1 MESHSMS
8 LILIAVCIVMS
19 AYFSATET
27 AFSSLNRIRIKNMA
41 EKGNKKA
48 ALVLKLSK
56 DYDGLLSTILIGN
69 NIVNIACASLSTL
82 LFVKLLGEEAG
93 AGISTAVTTIVV
105 LIFGEVSPKS
115 IAKES
120 PEAFAMFSAP
130 LLNCFIAVLTPFNY
144 LFRQWKRLLTK
155 VFKAQEDRGI
165 TEEELLTYVEEA
177 WQGGGIDEQE
187 GGLIKNAIEF
197 SELEAMDIATPR
209 IDVAGIPVTAGKEEA
224 EKIFSDSGFSRLPV
238 YEGTMDHIIGIL
250 YQKDFYHEVYLGGQ
264 KLRQVIRP
272 AHFITKHKKIGALLK
287 ELQQKK
293 SHIAVVIDEFGGMAG
308 IVTLE
313 DILEE
318 LVGEIW
324 DEHDVVVNEIEKI
337 SDSEY
342 LVMGNAQV
350 DKLFETLHRE
360 GEFEVITVS
369 GWVMDRMGRI
379 PKEGDRFTFD
389 DLDVTVL
396 KMKEKRV
403 YQVKVKDLH
412 VPA

>member
-1 MESHSMS
+1 M
-8 LILIAVCIVMS
+8 
-19 AYFSATET
+19 
-27 AFSSLNRIRIKNMA
+27 
-41 EKGNKKA
+41 
-48 ALVLKLSK
+48 
-56 DYDGLLSTILIGN
+56 
-69 NIVNIACASLSTL
+69 
-82 LFVKLLGEEAG
+82 
-93 AGISTAVTTIVV
+93 
-105 LIFGEVSPKS
+105 
-115 IAKES
+115 
-120 PEAFAMFSAP
+120 
-130 LLNCFIAVLTPFNY
+130 
-144 LFRQWKRLLTK
+144 
-155 VFKAQEDRGI
+155 
-165 TEEELLTYVEEA
+165 
-177 WQGGGIDEQE
+177 
-187 GGLIKNAIEF
+187 
-197 SELEAMDIATPR
+197 
-209 IDVAGIPVTAGKEEA
+209 
-224 EKIFSDSGFSRLPV
+224 
-238 YEGTMDHIIGIL
+238 
-250 YQKDFYHEVYLGGQ
+250 
-264 KLRQVIRP
+264 IRP

>member
-1 MESHSMS
+1 M
-8 LILIAVCIVMS
+8 
-19 AYFSATET
+19 
-27 AFSSLNRIRIKNMA
+27 
-41 EKGNKKA
+41 
-48 ALVLKLSK
+48 
-56 DYDGLLSTILIGN
+56 
-69 NIVNIACASLSTL
+69 
-82 LFVKLLGEEAG
+82 
-93 AGISTAVTTIVV
+93 
-105 LIFGEVSPKS
+105 
-115 IAKES
+115 
-120 PEAFAMFSAP
+120 
-130 LLNCFIAVLTPFNY
+130 
-144 LFRQWKRLLTK
+144 
-155 VFKAQEDRGI
+155 
-165 TEEELLTYVEEA
+165 
-177 WQGGGIDEQE
+177 
-187 GGLIKNAIEF
+187 
-197 SELEAMDIATPR
+197 
-209 IDVAGIPVTAGKEEA
+209 
-224 EKIFSDSGFSRLPV
+224 
-238 YEGTMDHIIGIL
+238 
-250 YQKDFYHEVYLGGQ
+250 
-264 KLRQVIRP
+264 
-272 AHFITKHKKIGALLK
+272 
-287 ELQQKK
+287 
-293 SHIAVVIDEFGGMAG
+293 
-308 IVTLE
+308 TLE

>member
-1 MESHSMS
+1 M
-8 LILIAVCIVMS
+8 
-19 AYFSATET
+19 
-27 AFSSLNRIRIKNMA
+27 
-41 EKGNKKA
+41 
-48 ALVLKLSK
+48 KLSK